1 MTTTSTE
8 VAVRRWSDD
17 ELRNLNPNNLFD
29 AITAKNVEVIDAQT
43 VLGTGFDVL
52 DDKEKLI
59 DVPFYIV
66 DWHESE
72 GDNGSFTSLLVLT
85 QDKKLVVNDGGSG
98 IPNQI
103 KTLAATSANAV
114 IFVAKGLRKS
124 VFYYNPD
131 NVEEKSRD
139 ALPGFKKATTY
150 YLAV

>member
-1 MTTTSTE
+1 MTTTE

-17 ELRNLNPNNLFD
+17 ELRNVNPGNLFD
-29 AITAKNVEVIDAQT
+29 TLALMDVEVIDART

-52 DDKEKLI
+52 ENKDELLN
-59 DVPFYIV
+59 VPFYVI
-66 DWHESE
+66 DWHESM
-72 GDNGSFTSLLVLT
+72 GDNGPFMSLLILT
-85 QDKKLVVNDGGSG
+85 RDKKLVINDGGSG
-98 IPNQI
+98 IPAQI
-103 KTLAATSANAV
+103 HALAPHVKDGV
-114 IFVAKGLRKS
+114 IFVGKGLRKS